1 MGLVL
6 LAVLFVAMWFFTIRP
21 QQQRLRNQRMLVA
34 SLAVGDEVVT
44 VGGLIGE
51 ITVLGD
57 KEVRLDVG
65 GTEVR
70 LARNAING
78 KLAADAGTDAVPEID
93 DI

>member
-1 MGLVL
+1 MEGLFL

-44 VGGLIGE
+44 IGGLIGE

-57 KEVRLDVG
+57 HEVRLDVG

-70 LARNAING
+70 LARNAVNG
-78 KLAADAGTDAVPEID
+78 KLAPDAAPEVD

>member
-78 KLAADAGTDAVPEID
+78 KLAPDADTDAVPEID